1 MPNTVDMPITPNQGG
16 LAETVH
22 HTVQTVFSIE
32 SYDVSKK
39 FDRWLM
45 RLESAFKVF
54 GIPEGKQSAFLLH
67 YMGPEAYDILCDK
80 LSPQIPDA
88 KSYDEVVNIMKEHYN
103 PEPLEIAEIFRFIQR
118 KQIEGESVKDY
129 LTVLQR
135 LAITCNF
142 SEYQKKALRN
152 QFVFGLCNERIHSRL
167 LEIKY
172 LTIERAIEV
181 ALSMETSARD
191 AAQLHKSH
199 AGMVNKV
206 SVEKK
211 TEKSANTTSR
221 NVSNSGNHVNKVLN
235 CFRCGSEQHL
245 ANKCLNI

>member
-1 MPNTVDMPITPNQGG
+1 M
-16 LAETVH
+16 VH
-22 HTVQTVFSIE
+22 HTVHTVFSIE

-39 FDRWLM
+39 LDKWLM

-54 GIPEGKQSAFLLH
+54 GIPQGKQSAYLLH

-80 LSPQIPDA
+80 LSPQTPDA
-88 KSYDEVVNIMKEHYN
+88 KSYDEEVNIMKEHYN
-103 PEPLEIAEIFRFIQR
+103 PGPLEIAKNFHFLQR

-142 SEYQKKALRN
+142 GEYQKKVLRN
-152 QFVFGLCNERIHSRL
+152 QFVFGLCNERIQSRL
-167 LEIKY
+167 LKIKD
-172 LTIERAIEV
+172 LNIERASKV

-191 AAQLHKSH
+191 AAQLHQSH

-221 NVSNSGNHVNKVLN
+221 NVSNSGNQVNKVLN
-235 CFRCGSEQHL
+235 CFRSGSEQHL
-245 ANKCLNI
+245 ANKCPKKELQCNRC